1 MPTAYARASQPTCP
15 PLSETTA
22 ICAAAVMFT
31 IRHGVPY
38 RGCGARR
45 AAGSTPSSTSRVTP
59 SSAPDRALR
68 AALAIISTAPA
79 TTAAVINP
87 FRNEGPA
94 SASVRPTTGVSRNAS
109 RTPSGT
115 MASTRNP
122 SNPVT
127 ASEKTATMTAVRFR
141 FRIRGC
147 SSSGAICDS
156 VSTPP
161 MTNITEPRARMALNG
176 DAGVPGV
183 NGSGAIVPPWRARVM
198 SAQAIANT
206 STEQAPMTAREMA
219 SVENIR
225 PRRCPSHTT
234 ASSPTATATAVF
246 SAAAGDICGARP
258 ARNSPSRTARP
269 QRRRGIPGAAA
280 PPAGPTP
287 PPARE
292 IRPVP
297 ASPGRTCR
305 HGRTARRPRRR
316 RPIRATTAPAKMPAA
331 ACWDGLQVVSRT
343 QRQREP
349 ER

>member
-1 MPTAYARASQPTCP
+1 M
-15 PLSETTA
+15 
-22 ICAAAVMFT
+22 
-31 IRHGVPY
+31 
-38 RGCGARR
+38 
-45 AAGSTPSSTSRVTP
+45 
-59 SSAPDRALR
+59 AP
-68 AALAIISTAPA
+68 
-79 TTAAVINP
+79 
-87 FRNEGPA
+87 
-94 SASVRPTTGVSRNAS
+94 
-109 RTPSGT
+109 
-115 MASTRNP
+115 TRNP

-141 FRIRGC
+141 FMIRGC

-198 SAQAIANT
+198 SAQTIANT

-219 SVENIR
+219 RVENIR

-305 HGRTARRPRRR
+305 HGRTARTLRRR
-316 RPIRATTAPAKMPAA
+316 RPGPRRQSGPRPARTRAPRRRWLLPEIPAA
-331 ACWDGLQVVSRT
+331 KKATHPSSASASAAARHDGVKASRARVART
-343 QRQREP
+343 TRMRSAGMRPNELFP
-349 ER
+349 GSMGKASAVC